1 VNEMVNL
8 LQQTKHLLKR
18 YRVFPRKRLGQ
29 NFVVDR
35 FFLNLLVNYADIAPE
50 DIVLEIGSGLG
61 YLTEILIRKAKK
73 VIAVEIDPRLVR
85 VIRKRLSGIE
95 NVEIVQGDILKMEIK
110 DFDKVVST
118 PPYSISS
125 PILFWLLERPFKLA
139 VLTFQ
144 KEFAERLNAAS
155 GSEDYCRL
163 TVMTYYK
170 AEVELLD
177 LVPKEAFYPPPE
189 VDSIIVRIKPR
200 RNPPFFVKDER
211 VFRDVVRVLFTQRN
225 KKVKNAILQFFREH
239 EIGKQEAQKL
249 AASLPFH
256 EKRVREL
263 APEDFGEI
271 ANEISEKVVL

>member
-1 VNEMVNL
+1 MVDEL
-8 LQQTKHLLKR
+8 
-18 YRVFPRKRLGQ
+18 
-29 NFVVDR
+29 
-35 FFLNLLVNYADIAPE
+35 FLNMLVDYADITSE
-50 DIVLEIGSGLG
+50 DVVLEIGAGFG
-61 YLTEILIRKAKK
+61 YLTEILIKKAKK

-85 VIRKRLSGIE
+85 IIRKRLSGIE
-95 NVEIVQGDILKMEIK
+95 NVDIIQGDVLKMEIK
-110 DFDKVVST
+110 DFNKVVST

-125 PILFWLLERPFKLA
+125 PLLFWLLEKPFKLA

-144 KEFAERLNAAS
+144 MEFAKRLDAAL

-177 LVPKEAFYPPPE
+177 LVPKEAFYPSPE

-200 RNPPFFVKDER
+200 KTPPFHIKNEK
-211 VFRDVVRVLFTQRN
+211 VFEDVVRVLFTQRN
-225 KKVKNAILQFFREH
+225 KKVKNAVLQYFREH
-239 EIGKQEAQKL
+239 GIKKQEAQKL

-271 ANEISEKVVL
+271 ADEIFEKGIL